1 MSANQRHRLASET
14 EEERADRLQQM
25 RDRLAS
31 ETEEERA
38 ARLQQ
43 MRDRLA
49 SETEEERA
57 ARLQQMSANQHHRL
71 AAETGSERE
80 RPDYSVTGKGKEDN
94 SHSCL
99 CLNSPLFRLRC
110 GTFMQRLLRW
120 KCRNALHARRRSQ
133 AFSFAHTLLNVCAV
147 TETSMCQS
155 CTHPCMNNMDPQL
168 TLAPTMLCIHLVYNS
183 YYQNASVN
191 DASFTY
197 RTVSSTNHRRS

>member
-1 MSANQRHRLASET
+1 MRDRLASETEEERAARMGANRLASETEEERAARLQQMRDRLASET

-43 MRDRLA
+43 MNANQCHRLA
-49 SETEEERA
+49 SETEEERE
-57 ARLQQMSANQHHRL
+57 ARLQQMSANQHHNAGWLLRL
-71 AAETGSERE
+71 AVRE

-110 GTFMQRLLRW
+110 GSFMQRLLHW
-120 KCRNALHARRRSQ
+120 KCRNVLHARSGSQ
-133 AFSFAHTLLNVCAV
+133 AFSFAHTLLHALAHPSHSSSRSPPQCCA
-147 TETSMCQS
+147 
-155 CTHPCMNNMDPQL
+155 
-168 TLAPTMLCIHLVYNS
+168 
-183 YYQNASVN
+183 
-191 DASFTY
+191 FT
-197 RTVSSTNHRRS
+197 